1 MHFALIVI
9 NNKHTNIYSKEK
21 KTEANKAN
29 NKKKQKQKQ
38 AKTSKQTKTEKKQAT
53 FSLHF
58 IAFYKSGF
66 HKVFPGLNHIGKV

>member
-1 MHFALIVI
+1 MDFALIVI

-21 KTEANKAN
+21 KPEANKAN
-29 NKKKQKQKQ
+29 KNKKKQ

-58 IAFYKSGF
+58 ITSYKSGF
-66 HKVFPGLNHIGKV
+66 HKVFPGLTYRLGRHPG

>member
-1 MHFALIVI
+1 MHFALIAI

-38 AKTSKQTKTEKKQAT
+38 AKTSKQTKTEKKTGNVFLT
-53 FSLHF
+53 FHNIS
-58 IAFYKSGF
+58 
-66 HKVFPGLNHIGKV
+66 